1 MSLEFSSILIG
12 EEEPM
17 QPVGVDQYGTHR
29 FLENRIVR
37 DMLEFSRPRG
47 FGLNEMASKAAS
59 GDYSRSEQEQFA
71 QLIGYS
77 VDGYAD
83 LSFVS
88 NKSADR
94 AIALS
99 EQLLADSNEE

>member
-1 MSLEFSSILIG
+1 MIDMTTVLVG

-37 DMLEFSRPRG
+37 DMVEFARPHG
-47 FGLNEMASKAAS
+47 FDLNEMATRAAQ
-59 GDYSRSEQEQFA
+59 GQYSQSEREQFA

-77 VDGYAD
+77 VCGYLD
-83 LSFVS
+83 LSYVS

-94 AIALS
+94 AIALD
-99 EQLLADSNEE
+99 EQLEADSNEE